1 MKCLTSFLMAAGC
14 LLAMNSCETQK
25 SLGANA
31 TAANDWLKLQQGA
44 SRINVT
50 GTWFSEDWGRADL
63 KQSGRDIT
71 GRIDTYEV
79 KGVVSGSK
87 AYLTT
92 WDSGKCYYAV
102 VLSQTSRN
110 TLSGTYTDGPIFLD
124 DAKEQR
130 PVEFRRSY

>member
-1 MKCLTSFLMAAGC
+1 MKNFASFLMAAGC

-25 SLGANA
+25 SIAANA

-44 SRINVT
+44 SRINVS

-63 KQSGRDIT
+63 KQSGRDIS

-79 KGVVSGSK
+79 KGVVSGNK

-102 VLSQTSRN
+102 ILSQPSKNVLSGS
-110 TLSGTYTDGPIFLD
+110 YTDGPTYRAE
-124 DAKEQR
+124 AKEQR
-130 PVEFRRSY
+130 AVEFRRSY

>member
-1 MKCLTSFLMAAGC
+1 MRKFTSLLMAAGC
-14 LLAMNSCETQK
+14 VLAMNSCETQK
-25 SLGANA
+25 SIAANS
-31 TAANDWLKLQQGA
+31 TAANEWLKLQQGPA
-44 SRINVT
+44 RINVS
-50 GTWFSEDWGRADL
+50 GTWFSEDWGRAEL

-79 KGVVSGSK
+79 KGVVSGGK

-102 VLSQTSRN
+102 ILSQSSRNVLSGS
-110 TLSGTYTDGPIFLD
+110 YTDGPTYLN

-130 PVEFRRSY
+130 TVEFRRSY